1 MMKEAAMNL
10 AELNRVAEAMVA
22 PGRGILAA
30 DESSGTIKKRFD
42 SIGVE
47 STADNRRDYRELLF
61 RSSEAMSK
69 YISGVILYDETIRQ
83 NAKDGTPLV
92 KVIEKAGSI
101 PGIKV
106 DKGTKPLPFSPGEVI
121 TEGLDGLRERLA
133 EYRGLGA
140 KFAKWRAVLDI
151 GEGIPSYAALI
162 TNAHALARY
171 AALCQEEGIVPIV
184 EPEVLM
190 DGGHDIDACY
200 PVTEWLLKTVFEQLY
215 YQKVALEGMVLKPN
229 MVIPGKKSTKKAS
242 VEEVAEKT
250 VKVLKACVPAAVPGI
265 AFLSGGQ
272 SDEEA
277 TAHLDAM
284 NRIGGC
290 PWRLTFSYGRA
301 LQAAPQKAWSGKSE
315 NVAAAQ
321 RAFTHRA
328 MMNSMATRGEWK
340 RDLEKKA
347 A

>member
-1 MMKEAAMNL
+1 MNL
-10 AELNRVAEAMVA
+10 AELNKVAEAMVA

-42 SIGVE
+42 AIGAE
-47 STADNRRDYRELLF
+47 CTEDSRRDYREMLF
-61 RSSEAMSK
+61 RANEAMSK
-69 YISGVILYDETIRQ
+69 CISGVILYDETIRQ
-83 NAKDGTPLV
+83 KGKDGTPLV
-92 KVIEKAGSI
+92 KVIEKAGAL

-106 DKGTKPLPFSPGEVI
+106 DKGLVPLPFSPGEVI
-121 TEGLDGLRERLA
+121 TEGLDGLRQRLV
-133 EYRGLGA
+133 EYRELGA
-140 KFAKWRAVLDI
+140 KFAKWRAVIDI
-151 GEGIPSYAALI
+151 GPAIPSYNCI
-162 TNAHALARY
+162 MTNAHALARY

-190 DGGHDIDACY
+190 DGDHDIDRCMTI
-200 PVTEWLLKTVFEQLY
+200 TEWTLKTVFEQLY
-215 YQKVALEGMVLKPN
+215 YQRVPLEGMVLKPN
-229 MVIPGKKSTKKAS
+229 MVISGKKNGKRAG
-242 VEEVAEKT
+242 VDEVAEKT

-284 NRIGGC
+284 NKIGGL
-290 PWRLTFSYGRA
+290 PWHLTFSYGRA
-301 LQAAPQKAWSGKSE
+301 LQAAPQKAWSGKNE

-321 RAFTHRA
+321 RAFAHRA
-328 MMNSMATRGEWK
+328 AMNSLAAQGKWK
-340 RDLEKKA
+340 QDLEKKA